1 MKLIRSEPNALL
13 MRREV
18 PNTRSGFLLG
28 VDLGSSGLKAILL
41 HPEKGISAVS
51 SKPLQLFSDNP
62 GWSEADPVEW
72 WKALCSVVPELLNAA
87 GCAASDISAIAIS
100 GMVPAVVIADAKGN
114 ALRRA
119 MLQNDARATK
129 EIKSLA
135 KQMSGFDFLKLTG
148 SQLTQQSVAP
158 TAIWL
163 AHNEADIWNHTK
175 MIMGSY
181 DWMSV
186 KLGAEPHVELNW
198 AIESGL
204 YGWDRNPITLLLDST
219 EITWPE
225 LLPAK
230 RSGTLVGTIN
240 AIAASETGLAAGTEI
255 YVGGADHVLS
265 AYGAGLVTHG
275 DCLVKLGGAGDIL
288 AVSDEFFIDPRLYLD
303 AHPIEGK
310 WLPNGCMATSGS
322 VLRWEQHLLGDVDIQ
337 LLDAEASTSKPG
349 ALLSLPYFLGEKSP
363 LHDPDL
369 RGVIAGLHLGT
380 TRGDLHRSF
389 LECIAY
395 GFKQH
400 FDVFAEGG
408 LVIQNCTV
416 TNGGSKSR
424 LWREILADVLGRNL
438 TSIINH
444 PGASFGAAVAAGI
457 GCGVI
462 DDWNFVKGALEAG
475 EIIEPNLKNR
485 VLYLDRYEMYKE
497 LQISTVDISHKLAW
511 TK

>member
-1 MKLIRSEPNALL
+1 
-13 MRREV
+13 MRQEV
-18 PNTRSGFLLG
+18 PNSKSGLLLG
-28 VDLGSSGLKAILL
+28 VDLGSSGLKSILL
-41 HPEKGISAVS
+41 HPETGIVATASH
-51 SKPLQLFSDNP
+51 PLQLFSDKP
-62 GWSEADPVEW
+62 GWSEADPDEW
-72 WKALCSVVPELLNAA
+72 WSSLCKAVTELISEAK
-87 GCAASDISAIAIS
+87 CDASDISAVAIS
-100 GMVPAVVIADAKGN
+100 GMVPAVVITDANGN
-114 ALRRA
+114 SLRRA
-119 MLQNDARATK
+119 MLQNDARATDQ
-129 EIKSLA
+129 IKLLSKKLN
-135 KQMSGFDFLKLTG
+135 GFDFLSLTG

-158 TAIWL
+158 TALWL
-163 AHNEADIWNHTK
+163 AENESENWQNTK

-181 DWMSV
+181 DWMAL

-204 YGWDRNPITLLLDST
+204 YGWDQNPLAPILEAT
-219 EITWPE
+219 EISWPQ
-225 LLPAK
+225 LLAPK
-230 RSGTLVGTIN
+230 RSGTLVGAIN
-240 AIAASETGLAAGTEI
+240 ARAAADTGLIQGTEI

-322 VLRWEQHLLGDVDIQ
+322 VLRWEQHLLGDVDVQ
-337 LLDAEASTSKPG
+337 LLDTEAALSKPG
-349 ALLSLPYFLGEKSP
+349 SLLALPYFLGEKSP

-389 LECIAY
+389 LEAIAF

-408 LVIQNCTV
+408 LVIGNCTV

-457 GCGVI
+457 GNGSI
-462 DDWNFVKGALEAG
+462 ADWNFVKGALEAG
-475 EIIEPNLKNR
+475 EVIEPNLKNES
-485 VLYLDRYEMYKE
+485 LYSDRFEMYKE
-497 LQISTVDISHKLAW
+497 LQQSTINVSHRLAQ
-511 TK
+511 TR

>member
-1 MKLIRSEPNALL
+1 
-13 MRREV
+13 MRLEV
-18 PNTRSGFLLG
+18 PKTRSGLLLG
-28 VDLGSSGLKAILL
+28 VDLGSSGLKAVLL
-41 HPEKGISAVS
+41 DPEHGIQAVS
-51 SKPLQLFSDNP
+51 SQPLELFSDKP
-62 GWSEADPVEW
+62 GWSEADPHEW
-72 WKALCSVVPELLNAA
+72 WKALCAAVVELVKEAE
-87 GCAASDISAIAIS
+87 CSASAISAVAIS
-100 GMVPAVVIADAKGN
+100 GMVPAVVITDENGN
-114 ALRRA
+114 SLRRA
-119 MLQNDARATK
+119 MLQNDARATL

-135 KQMSGFDFLKLTG
+135 QSLEGFDFLSLTG

-158 TAIWL
+158 TALWL
-163 AHNEADIWNHTK
+163 SNNEPDNWNCTK

-181 DWMSV
+181 DWMAI
-186 KLGAEPHVELNW
+186 KLGAKPHVELNW

-204 YGWDRNPITLLLDST
+204 YGWDKNPLAPILEATQISWPALLQ
-219 EITWPE
+219 PE
-225 LLPAK
+225 
-230 RSGTLVGTIN
+230 RSGALVGTIN
-240 AIAASETGLAAGTEI
+240 SQAAKETGLAEGTEI

-265 AYGAGLVTHG
+265 AFGAGLVTHG

-303 AHPIEGK
+303 SHPIEGK

-337 LLDAEASTSKPG
+337 LLDMEAATSKPG
-349 ALLSLPYFLGEKSP
+349 NLLALPYFLGEKSP

-380 TRGDLHRSF
+380 TRADLHRAF
-389 LECIAY
+389 LEAIAF

-408 LVIQNCTV
+408 LVITNCTV

-444 PGASFGAAVAAGI
+444 PGASFGAAVAAGVGNGSI
-457 GCGVI
+457 L
-462 DDWNFVKGALEAG
+462 DWNFVKGALEEG
-475 EIIEPNLKNR
+475 EIISPNSAHEA
-485 VLYLDRYEMYKE
+485 LYLERYEMYKE
-497 LQISTVDISHKLAW
+497 LHLSTMEISHKLAR
-511 TK
+511 TR